1 MNFILKHKAAVEQNA
16 AAIQAG
22 GMDWQQAARVLGDR
36 HIMREAP
43 QENIG
48 AIKASIQ
55 ANITQQIKS
64 GTMDGNQAQKVL
76 NNTRAMENISDQTRQ
91 ELQNI
96 VNNAAKQAQASGGTQ
111 QPGGTKR
118 SKRQKYYI
126 N

>member
-1 MNFILKHKAAVEQNA
+1 MAEALMKMKSRDAGIAAAGKAALDKLEKSGGAPVHTGVSEMHRLTQEGFDKLGDKAAVEQNA

-55 ANITQQIKS
+55 ANIT
-64 GTMDGNQAQKVL
+64 L
-76 NNTRAMENISDQTRQ
+76 
-91 ELQNI
+91 L
-96 VNNAAKQAQASGGTQ
+96 
-111 QPGGTKR
+111 
-118 SKRQKYYI
+118 SKGSALPSF
-126 N
+126 